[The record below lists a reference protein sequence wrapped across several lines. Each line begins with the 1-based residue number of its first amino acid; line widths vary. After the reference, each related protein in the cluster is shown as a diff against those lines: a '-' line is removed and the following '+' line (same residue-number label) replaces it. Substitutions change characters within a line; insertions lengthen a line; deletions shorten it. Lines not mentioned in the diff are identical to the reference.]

1 MVSSANEGT
10 PALSRNGAVSES
22 PPTPPDTRDDRAIHC
37 EWLAKIARS
46 QDMNAFEQL
55 FRHFSPMIHRFMI
68 RGGVGREEAEELVQ
82 ETMTRIWINAA
93 SFDPSLGA
101 PHTWIYTIAR
111 NLRTDHFLKHRRR
124 NALPLDSL
132 YPIHPDSSSQ
142 ENSVDASLV
151 VDRFSK
157 LSQDQIAVLEL
168 NYLAG
173 MSQSEISDHLSVPLG
188 TVKSRTR
195 LAFHKL
201 RRALGIS
208 E

>member
-1 MVSSANEGT
+1 M
-10 PALSRNGAVSES
+10 PRKGAMNAS
-22 PPTPPDTRDDRAIHC
+22 PPTGPDTRDDRAIQC
-37 EWLAKIARS
+37 KWLASIARS

-68 RGGVGREEAEELVQ
+68 RGGIGSDEAEELVQ

-93 SFDPSLGA
+93 RFDPSLGA
-101 PHTWIYTIAR
+101 PQTWIYTIAR
-111 NLRTDHFLKHRRR
+111 NLRTDHLLKYRRR
-124 NALPLDSL
+124 NTLPLDSL
-132 YPIHPDSSSQ
+132 YQTHPDSSSQ
-142 ENSVDASLV
+142 EDSVDASLV
-151 VDRFSK
+151 VDRFGK
-157 LSQDQIAVLEL
+157 LSQDQVAVLEL
-168 NYLAG
+168 NFIAG

-195 LAFHKL
+195 LAFRKL